1 MTVTD
6 KDPIGRNDHV
16 DTITISLGEELRA
29 DSQFGP
35 STTHSGSCGRA
46 SITVSVN
53 ITSLCPPNMYGPQCD
68 QECVERAEQNTCNY
82 LGQQQCL
89 GNYVLPNCDECTVGF
104 QAPGCITCAPD
115 YYPAGIC
122 TTFCRPR
129 NDSLGHFTCNSLGER
144 VCLSGYIDLS
154 TNCVTCA
161 GNFREPD
168 CTTCEDNFQGPSCDT
183 CVPDYYPPG
192 ICTTFC
198 QSRNDSLG
206 HFTCNSLGE
215 RVCLARYIDL
225 SSNCVTCAGNFREPD
240 CTTCDD
246 NFQGPNCDTCA
257 PDYYPAGICNTF
269 CQPRNDSLG
278 HYTCDSFGRRVCL
291 PGYTDSDTNCVT
303 CTGNFREPDCVECDQ
318 NFQGPTCEICIP
330 MYTDPSTGCRMCAE
344 NFREPDCTTCEDN
357 FQGPNCDRCELNYY
371 PQGICNVFCLPLDDS
386 TGHFTCDDVTGEML
400 CLPGFQ
406 DPSTNCV
413 TAVSSGTAYSYL
425 PFQFYCH

>member
-6 KDPIGRNDHV
+6 EDPGDDDLV
-16 DTITISLGEELRA
+16 DTITIPFGSELRA
-29 DSQFGP
+29 NAEFSP

-46 SITVSVN
+46 SITVSVS

-68 QECVERAEQNTCNY
+68 QECVERAGQNTCNY

-89 GNYVLPNCDECTVGF
+89 GNHAPPDCDECTMVGF

-144 VCLSGYIDLS
+144 VCLSGYIDPS

-168 CTTCEDNFQGPSCDT
+168 CTTCEDNFQGT
-183 CVPDYYPPG
+183 
-192 ICTTFC
+192 
-198 QSRNDSLG
+198 
-206 HFTCNSLGE
+206 
-215 RVCLARYIDL
+215 
-225 SSNCVTCAGNFREPD
+225 
-240 CTTCDD
+240 
-246 NFQGPNCDTCA
+246 NCDTCI
-257 PDYYPAGICNTF
+257 PNYYPAGVCNTF

-303 CTGNFREPDCVECDQ
+303 CTGNFREPDCIECER
-318 NFQGPTCEICIP
+318 NFQGPTCEVCIP
-330 MYTDPSTGCRMCAE
+330 MYTDPSTGCRTCAG
-344 NFREPDCTTCEDN
+344 NFREPDCTTCENN
-357 FQGPNCDRCELNYY
+357 FQAPNCDTCVPDYY
-371 PQGICNVFCLPLDDS
+371 PAGVCTVFCQPRNDS
-386 TGHFTCDDVTGEML
+386 LGHYTCNSLGERV
-400 CLPGFQ
+400 CLSGYI

-413 TAVSSGTAYSYL
+413 TCAGNFREPDCTRCDDDFTGPNCDTGELTSKRFICVLNSSCYQNSI
-425 PFQFYCH
+425 